1 MEMGTV
7 SERLWGL
14 GEGAFKEHFSKDQQA
29 PPLVAITAEAASRE
43 TAQPFEVH
51 TNPDRSIEGDLFY
64 LLFVGKF

>member
-1 MEMGTV
+1 MGTV

-51 TNPDRSIEGDLFY
+51 TNPDPTLCPDPYHRMTLG
-64 LLFVGKF
+64 